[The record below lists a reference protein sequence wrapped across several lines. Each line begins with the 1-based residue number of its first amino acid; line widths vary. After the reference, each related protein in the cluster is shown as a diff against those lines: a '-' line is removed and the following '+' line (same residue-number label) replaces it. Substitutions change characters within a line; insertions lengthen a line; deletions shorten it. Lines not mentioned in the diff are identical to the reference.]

1 LPIKKEIAKSIQ
13 DIRKNLQELMKVN
26 EEREPLA
33 KLQEHEFY
41 LDLEELERLHK
52 ESDNEIMKAIHFLK
66 F

>member
-1 LPIKKEIAKSIQ
+1 
-13 DIRKNLQELMKVN
+13 MKVN

>member
-1 LPIKKEIAKSIQ
+1 
-13 DIRKNLQELMKVN
+13 MKVN

-66 F
+66 FWWYEYSISFLYKL